1 MITAEAAYPYDRIKL
16 SKALA
21 SSAADLALRPKKFY
35 DDYDIEV
42 MTSSEVVSLLL
53 FRFCSDLKP

>member
-35 DDYDIEV
+35 DDCDIEV

-53 FRFCSDLKP
+53 G

>member
-16 SKALA
+16 SKALT

-42 MTSSEVVSLLL
+42 MTSSEVVCFLLCL
-53 FRFCSDLKP
+53 YLLG